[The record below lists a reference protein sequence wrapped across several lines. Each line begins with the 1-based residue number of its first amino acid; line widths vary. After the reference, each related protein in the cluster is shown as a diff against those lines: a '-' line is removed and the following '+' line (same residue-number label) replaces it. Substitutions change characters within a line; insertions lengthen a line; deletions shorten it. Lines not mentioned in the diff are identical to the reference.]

1 MQPRSRQADRPDLSH
16 RRKPAL
22 RLHTTLYAKPHD
34 GEDWQLKRFTAVTA
48 GSRNKSAILVK
59 QHVTRQEISVSP
71 PALGPARLKKI
82 LAALEENWQAEM
94 EAYFTYVTLAG
105 RDTDPVRAQVLRHLA
120 IAELEHAELW
130 GGRIRDLGGP
140 DPVYKGKP
148 GGEADTLANRA
159 GGVRMALRRLE
170 IEESRH
176 IASYG
181 EQLKALG
188 DEGSIAILDHV
199 IEDEKDHYRELG
211 SLLRGHYAQPAAAA
225 KIDPKSVLEEML
237 AKRSQGRRQPGA
249 WIGDAIYG
257 VNDGLGAIFGIVS
270 GVSGATS
277 GDSKYV
283 LLAGLSG
290 MIASALSMGSGA
302 YLAAKSE
309 REIYQAEVARERQ
322 AIQMNSPEARELLS
336 LYYQVKGLP
345 EVDALH
351 MVNHIAS
358 DPEQLLRALVT
369 ERLGSS
375 EEALSDPLVSASS
388 GALSTAVG
396 AIIPV
401 IPFFF
406 LHGLSA
412 VIAAAVISLAAHF
425 AVGAAKSLITVRSWW
440 TSGIEMTVVGAV
452 EGAVTYGIGILLGKG
467 GV

>member
-1 MQPRSRQADRPDLSH
+1 MPIAMLSGARQ
-16 RRKPAL
+16 
-22 RLHTTLYAKPHD
+22 
-34 GEDWQLKRFTAVTA
+34 
-48 GSRNKSAILVK
+48 
-59 QHVTRQEISVSP
+59 
-71 PALGPARLKKI
+71 KKI
-82 LAALEENWQAEM
+82 LAALQGNWLAEM
-94 EAYFTYVTLAG
+94 EGYHTYTALAD

-120 IAELEHAELW
+120 HAENEHAALW
-130 GGRIRDLGGP
+130 AERIKQLGGP
-140 DPVYKGKP
+140 EPVYSGSP
-148 GGEADTLANRA
+148 SGEADSLANRA
-159 GGVRMALRRLE
+159 GGIRMALRRLE
-170 IEESRH
+170 IEESRD
-176 IASYG
+176 IARYG

-188 DEGSIAILDHV
+188 DDGSIAILEHV
-199 IEDEKDHYRELG
+199 IEDEKEHYRELG
-211 SLLRGHYAQPAAAA
+211 SLLRGHYTASAGAP
-225 KIDPKSVLEEML
+225 KIDAKAVLEEML
-237 AKRSQGRRQPGA
+237 AKRNQGRKQPGS

-309 REIYQAEVARERQ
+309 REIYHAELARERE
-322 AIQMNSPEARELLS
+322 AIRMNGPEARELLS

-345 EVDALH
+345 EADALH
-351 MVNHIAS
+351 MVNHIAN
-358 DPEQLLRALVT
+358 DPDQLLRALAS

-375 EEALSDPLVSASS
+375 EEALSNPLVSASS

-406 LHGLSA
+406 LQGIPA
-412 VIAAAVISLAAHF
+412 VVAAAIVSLAAHF

-440 TSGIEMTVVGAV
+440 SSGLEMTAVGAV

-467 GV
+467 GM

>member
-1 MQPRSRQADRPDLSH
+1 MPI
-16 RRKPAL
+16 
-22 RLHTTLYAKPHD
+22 
-34 GEDWQLKRFTAVTA
+34 
-48 GSRNKSAILVK
+48 AIL
-59 QHVTRQEISVSP
+59 S
-71 PALGPARLKKI
+71 GARNKKI
-82 LAALEENWQAEM
+82 LAALEGNWQAEM
-94 EAYFTYVTLAG
+94 EGYHTYNTLAD
-105 RDTDPVRAQVLRHLA
+105 RDDDPVRARVLRHLA
-120 IAELEHAELW
+120 EAELEHAELW
-130 GGRIRDLGGP
+130 AGRITELGGP
-140 DPVYKGKP
+140 EPVYSGAP
-148 GGEADTLANRA
+148 GGQAGSLASRA
-159 GGVRMALRRLE
+159 GGMRMALRRLE

-176 IASYG
+176 IANYG

-188 DEGSIAILDHV
+188 DEGSNAILDHV
-199 IEDEKDHYRELG
+199 IQDEKDHYRELG
-211 SLLRGHYAQPAAAA
+211 SLLRGHYTAPAGTH
-225 KIDPKSVLEEML
+225 KIDAKAVLDEML
-237 AKRSQGRRQPGA
+237 AKRNQGRRQAGA

-309 REIYQAEVARERQ
+309 REIYHAEIARERE
-322 AIQMNSPEARELLS
+322 AIQMNGPEARELLS

-345 EVDALH
+345 EEDAIH

-358 DPEQLLRALVT
+358 DPEQLLRALAA

-375 EEALSDPLVSASS
+375 EEALSNPLVSASS

-406 LHGLSA
+406 MQGIPA
-412 VIAAAVISLAAHF
+412 VIAAAVVSLAAHF

-440 TSGIEMTVVGAV
+440 SSGLEMTAVGAV

>member
-1 MQPRSRQADRPDLSH
+1 MASI
-16 RRKPAL
+16 KE
-22 RLHTTLYAKPHD
+22 T
-34 GEDWQLKRFTAVTA
+34 
-48 GSRNKSAILVK
+48 
-59 QHVTRQEISVSP
+59 VS
-71 PALGPARLKKI
+71 GFRLKKV
-82 LAALEENWQAEM
+82 LEALEDSWQAEM
-94 EAYFTYVTLAG
+94 EGYHTYRALAD
-105 RDTDPVRAQVLRHLA
+105 RDTDPVRAGVLRHLA
-120 IAELEHAELW
+120 AAELEHAELW
-130 GGRIRDLGGP
+130 RGRIVELGGSE
-140 DPVYKGKP
+140 PVYSGKE
-148 GGEADTLANRA
+148 GGEADSLANRA
-159 GGVRMALRRLE
+159 GGIRMALRRLE

-176 IASYG
+176 IARYG

-211 SLLRGHYAQPAAAA
+211 SLLRGHYQAPAGAP
-225 KIDPKSVLEEML
+225 KIDAKAVLDEML
-237 AKRSQGRRQPGA
+237 AKRNQGRKQPGS

-270 GVSGATS
+270 GVSGATA
-277 GDSKYV
+277 GNSKYV

-309 REIYQAEVARERQ
+309 REIYQAELARERE
-322 AIQMNSPEARELLS
+322 AIRMNPAEARELLA

-358 DPEQLLRALVT
+358 DPDQLLRALSS

-375 EEALSDPLVSASS
+375 EESLSNPMVSASS

-406 LHGLSA
+406 LQGVPA
-412 VIAAAVISLAAHF
+412 VIAAAVVSLAAHF

-440 TSGIEMTVVGAV
+440 SSGLEMTLVGAI

-467 GV
+467 GM

>member
-1 MQPRSRQADRPDLSH
+1 MPI
-16 RRKPAL
+16 AL
-22 RLHTTLYAKPHD
+22 
-34 GEDWQLKRFTAVTA
+34 
-48 GSRNKSAILVK
+48 
-59 QHVTRQEISVSP
+59 IS
-71 PALGPARLKKI
+71 GARTKKI
-82 LAALEENWQAEM
+82 LAALEGNWQAEM
-94 EAYFTYVTLAG
+94 EGYHTYQTLAD

-120 IAELEHAELW
+120 AAELEHAALWADRIKEL
-130 GGRIRDLGGP
+130 DGP
-140 DPVYKGKP
+140 EPVYKGSP
-148 GGEADTLANRA
+148 GGDADSLANRA
-159 GGVRMALRRLE
+159 GGIRMALRRLE

-176 IASYG
+176 IANYG
-181 EQLKALG
+181 EQLKAMG
-188 DEGSIAILDHV
+188 DDGSIAILEQV

-211 SLLRGHYAQPAAAA
+211 SLLRGHYQASAGAP
-225 KIDPKSVLEEML
+225 KIDARAVLDEML
-237 AKRSQGRRQPGA
+237 AKRNQGRKQPGS

-270 GVSGATS
+270 GVSGATA
-277 GDSKYV
+277 GNPRYV

-309 REIYQAEVARERQ
+309 REIYDAEMTRERE
-322 AIQMNSPEARELLS
+322 AIRMNGPEARELLS

-358 DPEQLLRALVT
+358 DPEQLLKALAS

-375 EEALSDPLVSASS
+375 EEALSNPMVSAVS

-406 LHGLSA
+406 MHGVPA
-412 VIAAAVISLAAHF
+412 IVTAAIVSLAAHF

-440 TSGIEMTVVGAV
+440 SSGMEMTIVGAL
-452 EGAVTYGIGILLGKG
+452 EGAVTYGIGILLGMG
-467 GV
+467 GM